1 MSRVDARLRRD
12 ALAPARA
19 RRYAA
24 DLCHELPMGSL
35 HEVLLLTTELVN
47 NALWHGRGEAWLDVE
62 VEPGLVR
69 VGVSDRGGGQV
80 ERAQQFSWPEAGH
93 GLRIIESM
101 SDEWGVQLL
110 AAGKRVWFEL
120 SWRPAVPDSQLGS
133 LPHHDA
139 SRH

>member
-1 MSRVDARLRRD
+1 
-12 ALAPARA
+12 
-19 RRYAA
+19 
-24 DLCHELPMGSL
+24 MGSL

-69 VGVSDRGGGQV
+69 VGVSDGGGGQV
-80 ERAQQFSWPEAGH
+80 KRTQQFSWPEVGH
-93 GLRIIESM
+93 GLRIIEAM

-110 AAGKRVWFEL
+110 PDGKRVWFEL
-120 SWRPAVPDSQLGS
+120 SWRPVVPDSQLES
-133 LPHHDA
+133 LSHHDA